1 MNLFLIP
8 LFILATLPN
17 EIQLSPNTK
26 IKGYI
31 LKPPEVLKRNVI
43 GVIPSDWSILK
54 AIVEGSNK
62 KCKDVISQT
71 VDTCK
76 NEIDRLKDDLNNYPQ
91 NQQLLIDALK
101 ADIKDKDLIIKEN
114 REKIELLKYI
124 SIGVGAIAISSS
136 AYIILK

>member
-26 IKGYI
+26 IKGHI

-54 AIVEGSNK
+54 AIVESSNK